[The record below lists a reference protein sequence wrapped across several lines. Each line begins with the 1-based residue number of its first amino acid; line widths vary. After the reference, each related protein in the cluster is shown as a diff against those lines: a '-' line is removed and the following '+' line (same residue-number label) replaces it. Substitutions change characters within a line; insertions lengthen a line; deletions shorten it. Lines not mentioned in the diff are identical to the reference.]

1 MAASLPAAVAV
12 ALALSALSMSSAFGQ
27 DRVSLWAPASPAPI
41 DGRPGA
47 AKAEWAPG
55 PPDMG
60 WTQPLVIPG
69 RRPQAGPPS
78 VAAATALSAVLPG
91 AGQHLLGQR
100 RKWAYLAI
108 EGLAW
113 ALWIDRRAVAGDFRD
128 RYRDF
133 AWNEAR
139 IRSTPRV
146 DGDFEYYETLS
157 KWQRSGAFDADVDAA
172 GVQPEAD
179 PMTFNGS
186 IWALAARIYLPE
198 GSTTPVNDLQYQ
210 RALAYYQERAYGI
223 EFLWDWTGTADARQT
238 YSDLIGESDRHFQQA
253 TNVLGILIAN
263 HVVSAVDAFLTARG
277 LAVPGEARVV
287 PTIGGRG
294 TGWTA
299 TVRLAL
305 PR

>member
-1 MAASLPAAVAV
+1 MAGTTLPAAVAV
-12 ALALSALSMSSAFGQ
+12 ASALSALSASAAFGQ
-27 DRVSLWAPASPAPI
+27 EGLWALSPGTPME
-41 DGRPGA
+41 GRPEEA
-47 AKAEWAPG
+47 AWAGG

-60 WTQPLVIPG
+60 WTRPWAIPH
-69 RRPQAGPPS
+69 RPAQFGPPS

-91 AGQHLLGQR
+91 AGQHVLGRR

-113 ALWIDRRAVAGDFRD
+113 GFWIDRRSAAAAFRD
-128 RYRDF
+128 RYRDL

-139 IRSTPRV
+139 IRSSPRV

-186 IWALAARIYLPE
+186 IWALAARIYLPD
-198 GSTTPVNDLQYQ
+198 GPMTPQDDLRYQ
-210 RALAYYQERAYGI
+210 RALTYYQERAYGT
-223 EFLWDWTGTADARQT
+223 ELLWDWTGTADARQT
-238 YSDLIGESDRHFQQA
+238 YADLIGESDRRFQQA
-253 TNVLGILIAN
+253 TNVLGVLIAN
-263 HVVSAVDAFLTARG
+263 HVVSTVDAFLTARG

-287 PTIGGRG
+287 PAFGRRG
-294 TGWTA
+294 MGWTA

>member
-1 MAASLPAAVAV
+1 MAGTILPVAVAV
-12 ALALSALSMSSAFGQ
+12 ASALSALSASVVFAQEG
-27 DRVSLWAPASPAPI
+27 LWALPPGTPME
-41 DGRPGA
+41 GRPVAPEAG
-47 AKAEWAPG
+47 WAGG
-55 PPDMG
+55 PPDIG
-60 WTQPLVIPG
+60 WTQPWAIP
-69 RRPQAGPPS
+69 RRPRQSSPPS
-78 VAAATALSAVLPG
+78 VAVVTALSAVLPG
-91 AGQHLLGQR
+91 AGQHVLGQR

-113 ALWIDRRAVAGDFRD
+113 GFWIDRRSAAGDFRD
-128 RYRDF
+128 RYRDL

-179 PMTFNGS
+179 PLTFNGS
-186 IWALAARIYLPE
+186 IWALAVRIYLPD
-198 GSTTPVNDLQYQ
+198 GAMTPENDLRYQ
-210 RALAYYQERAYGI
+210 RALTYYQERAYGT
-223 EFLWDWTGTADARQT
+223 ELLWDWTGTADARQT
-238 YSDLIGESDRHFQQA
+238 YADLIGESDRHFQQA
-253 TNVLGILIAN
+253 TNVLGVLIAN
-263 HVVSAVDAFLTARG
+263 HVVSTVDAFLTARG

-287 PTIGGRG
+287 PAFGGRG